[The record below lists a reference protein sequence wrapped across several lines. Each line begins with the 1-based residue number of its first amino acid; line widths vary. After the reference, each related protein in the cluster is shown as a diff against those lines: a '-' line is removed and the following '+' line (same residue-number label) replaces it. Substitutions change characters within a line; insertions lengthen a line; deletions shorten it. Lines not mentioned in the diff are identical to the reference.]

1 MKLKKTC
8 LCLGLLSASVIGL
21 TMFSAKSSQAAEIRN
36 INLQDYIAEEKINI
50 SNNKLTIIGN
60 DTSISAKDF
69 LSIVEMEMIKFM

>member
-36 INLQDYIAEEKINI
+36 INLQDYIAGKKLIFQIIN
-50 SNNKLTIIGN
+50 
-60 DTSISAKDF
+60 
-69 LSIVEMEMIKFM
+69 